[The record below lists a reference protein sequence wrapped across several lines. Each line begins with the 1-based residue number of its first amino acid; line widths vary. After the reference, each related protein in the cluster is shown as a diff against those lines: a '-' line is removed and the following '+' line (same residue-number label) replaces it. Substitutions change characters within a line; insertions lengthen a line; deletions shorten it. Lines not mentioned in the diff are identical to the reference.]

1 MRHIALWMTVFGLV
15 AIAPAPAQEHPEK
28 AAEKAEEK
36 AGEHGSE
43 SSGEGEQGG
52 MEIWKWANF
61 AILAGGLGYLIG
73 KNAGPFFAGRTQQI
87 RREMIEAGEMRKQ
100 AEARAMEVERRLAS
114 LENEIAAMRTEAK
127 GEAEAETE
135 RLSRH
140 TAAEIAKVQLHAEQD
155 IAAAGKA
162 ARMEL
167 KRYSAELAV
176 QLAEQKIRV
185 RMNPD
190 IQDSLVMGFV
200 KDLDGASR
208 AQTT

>member
-1 MRHIALWMTVFGLV
+1 
-15 AIAPAPAQEHPEK
+15 
-28 AAEKAEEK
+28 
-36 AGEHGSE
+36 
-43 SSGEGEQGG
+43 

-61 AILAGGLGYLIG
+61 AILAGGLGYLS

-87 RREMIEAGEMRKQ
+87 RKEMIEAGELRKQ
-100 AEARAMEVERRLAS
+100 AEMRAAEVDRRLAN
-114 LENEIAAMRTEAK
+114 LESEIAAMRAEAK
-127 GEAEAETE
+127 QEAETE
-135 RLSRH
+135 TERLARH
-140 TAAEIAKVQLHAEQD
+140 TAAEIGKVQLHAEQD

-167 KRYSAELAV
+167 RRYSAELAV

-185 RMNPD
+185 RMNPE
-190 IQDSLVMGFV
+190 IQDALVMGFV

>member
-1 MRHIALWMTVFGLV
+1 MKRFAGWIVVLGMTAMGPAL
-15 AIAPAPAQEHPEK
+15 AQEHEK
-28 AAEKAEEK
+28 PAEKE
-36 AGEHGSE
+36 AGEHASE
-43 SSGEGEQGG
+43 ASGAGEHGG

-61 AILAGGLGYLIG
+61 AILAGGLGYLAG

-87 RREMIEAGEMRKQ
+87 RKEMIESGELRKQ
-100 AEARAMEVERRLAS
+100 AEARAAEVDRRLS
-114 LENEIAAMRTEAK
+114 NLETEIAGLRTEAK
-127 GEAEAETE
+127 REAEAETE
-135 RLSRH
+135 RLARH
-140 TAAEIAKVQLHAEQD
+140 TAAELAKVQLHAEQD

-167 KRYSAELAV
+167 KRYSAALAV

-190 IQDSLVMGFV
+190 VQDSLVMGFL
-200 KDLDGASR
+200 KDLDGASSS

>member
-1 MRHIALWMTVFGLV
+1 MKQIALWMMVFGLV
-15 AIAPAPAQEHPEK
+15 AVAPAPAQEHAEK

-36 AGEHGSE
+36 AGEHE
-43 SSGEGEQGG
+43 SSGEGEHGG

-87 RREMIEAGEMRKQ
+87 RKEMIEAGELRKQ
-100 AEARAMEVERRLAS
+100 AEMRAAEVDRRLAN
-114 LENEIAAMRTEAK
+114 LESEIAAMRAEAK
-127 GEAEAETE
+127 QEAETE
-135 RLSRH
+135 TERLARH
-140 TAAEIAKVQLHAEQD
+140 TAAEIGKVQLHAEQD

-167 KRYSAELAV
+167 RRYSAELAV

-185 RMNPD
+185 RMNPE
-190 IQDSLVMGFV
+190 IQDALVMGFV